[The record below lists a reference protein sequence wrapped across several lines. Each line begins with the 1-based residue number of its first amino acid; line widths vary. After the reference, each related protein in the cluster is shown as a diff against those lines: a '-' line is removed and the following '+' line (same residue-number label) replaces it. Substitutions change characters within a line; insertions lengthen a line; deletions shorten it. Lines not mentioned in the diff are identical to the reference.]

1 MPKEILDIIL
11 SAVSILVT
19 GLTGFAVTFIVALIK
34 TKIKDQKLAGYL
46 SSITGIVSDSVMSV
60 FQSFVQTLKEN
71 DSFDEKAQAE
81 AKQRALSIINSQLTP
96 DLKNFITANYG
107 DMNEWLS
114 NKIEA
119 TLYSL
124 KN

>member
-19 GLTGFAVTFIVALIK
+19 GLTGFVVTFIITLIK

-107 DMNEWLS
+107 DINEWLS